1 MSIPNTVIDYLMPK
15 VHSPKT
21 NKFQVLGDLD
31 GDCMASD
38 ADFQEANDF
47 VLQIYGYSDG
57 EVQGNL
63 DQPGSSKSQ
72 GNFDLSED
80 NAEGDSPTVAV
91 SS

>member
-1 MSIPNTVIDYLMPK
+1 MFIDYSMPK
-15 VHSPKT
+15 IHSPKT

-31 GDCMASD
+31 GDSMASD

-47 VLQIYGYSDG
+47 VLQIYGHSDG

-72 GNFDLSED
+72 ENFELSE
-80 NAEGDSPTVAV
+80 NNPEGDSPTVAV